1 MRAYFSTCEL
11 EEDEDDVKET
21 WSVGEACVAR
31 LGEEWYRAQVIEV
44 NGTDAAVV
52 FVDLGNVRRI
62 AKRNLR
68 VPRAYGDQPILA
80 FRMILDSVV
89 APDDRASFN
98 ERTI

>member
-1 MRAYFSTCEL
+1 MKVYFSTCEL

-21 WSVGEACVAR
+21 WSVGDACVAR
-31 LGEEWYRAQVIEV
+31 LGDDWYRAQVIEV

-68 VPRAYGDQPILA
+68 VPREVKVIA
-80 FRMILDSVV
+80 VKC
-89 APDDRASFN
+89 
-98 ERTI
+98 